1 MKILSRRSP
10 TAVRAVGDAN
20 ALRLGVRER
29 GFTMVEIALSIAV
42 VAFALVAI
50 LGVLP
55 TGLQVQKDNREETI
69 INQDGAYLLE
79 AIRSGNDRLGLLS
92 NAVYNV
98 MVNFRDGS
106 RESIANDSQNKIDGQ
121 RLVGLLS
128 TPVGQNRRGV
138 SNVVAWVRAIN
149 GSAIEQDPDAR
160 DVSFRYQMVAEIRP
174 FLAYPPALT
183 NLLPRAER
191 ERISNLQSNL
201 HEVRLTMRWP
211 LFRDNVNA
219 PQNARVGSKRRT
231 FRALVAGSQ
240 LYYPT
245 NIAGD
250 ERLVYYLQ
258 PSVY

>member
-1 MKILSRRSP
+1 
-10 TAVRAVGDAN
+10 
-20 ALRLGVRER
+20 
-29 GFTMVEIALSIAV
+29 MVEIALSIAV

-79 AIRSGNDRLGLLS
+79 AIRSGNDRLGMLS
-92 NAVYNV
+92 NSVYFV
-98 MVNFRDGS
+98 SLNFGDGS
-106 RESIANDSQNKIDGQ
+106 RETILNDSQNKIDGQ

-128 TPVGQNRRGV
+128 SPVSQSRRGI

-160 DVSFRYQMVAEIRP
+160 DVSFRYQVVAEVRP
-174 FLAYPPALT
+174 FLGYPPGLT
-183 NLLPRAER
+183 NQLPKAER
-191 ERISNLQSNL
+191 DRITALQTNL
-201 HEVRLTMRWP
+201 HEIRLTMRWP

-219 PQNARVGSKRRT
+219 PQNARVGSRRRT

-240 LYYPT
+240 IYYPT

-250 ERLVYYLQ
+250 ERLVYYLR